1 MSNLP
6 KEHGQILKRVQQ
18 IDLSRIEEAEEAEE
32 AEVVEIAK
40 LELETMVAA
49 AVIGLDEI
57 KPLYE
62 EGCR

>member
-18 IDLSRIEEAEEAEE
+18 IDLSRIEEAEEAE
-32 AEVVEIAK
+32 VVEIAK

-49 AVIGLDEI
+49 AVIGLDKI

>member
-18 IDLSRIEEAEEAEE
+18 IDLSRIEEAEE